1 MQDIA
6 RHCKALQI
14 VSGQFRALQHITL
27 HGNPLESQWNIDRNY
42 LESFMVLLQVI
53 PRMQGVRHCRTFK
66 GIAMHGSTLQGIVGP
81 LALWSLNGTLSN
93 LREIL

>member
-1 MQDIA
+1 M
-6 RHCKALQI
+6 QI

-27 HGNPLESQWNIDRNY
+27 HGNLLESQWNIDRNY

-53 PRMQGVRHCRTFK
+53 PRMQGVRHCRKFED
-66 GIAMHGSTLQGIVGP
+66 IAMHGSTLQGIVGTLLP
-81 LALWSLNGTLSN
+81 WSLNGPPAN